1 MEGFSRHIFVQY
13 FCAQF
18 SQRRYSHVYEQADD
32 PGINKA
38 VKMTTVYGVV

>member
-1 MEGFSRHIFVQY
+1 MAY
-13 FCAQF
+13 FCTVF
-18 SQRRYSHVYEQADD
+18 LYSHVYEEADD